1 VIRTFRHRGLKRL
14 FEAGDR
20 KGIGADIAD
29 KVERIL
35 ANLDVSISPEGMSLP
50 GYRLHALK
58 GDRKGFWSVTVN
70 ANWRIV
76 FRFEGQ
82 DAFDVDLVDYH

>member
-1 VIRTFRHRGLKRL
+1 MIRTFRHRSLKRL

-20 KGIGADIAD
+20 RGIGADLAD

-35 ANLDVSISPEGMSLP
+35 ANLDASVSPEGMGLP

-70 ANWRIV
+70 ANWRVV

-82 DAFDVDLVDYH
+82 DAFDVDPVDYH

>member
-1 VIRTFRHRGLKRL
+1 L

-20 KGIGADIAD
+20 RGISADIID

-35 ANLDVSISPEGMSLP
+35 ASMDASISPEGMSLP

-82 DAFDVDLVDYH
+82 DAFDLDLVDYH

>member
-1 VIRTFRHRGLKRL
+1 MIRTFRHRGLKRL
-14 FEAGDR
+14 FEAGER
-20 KGIGADIAD
+20 RGIGAGLVD

-35 ANLDVSISPEGMSLP
+35 ANLDASVSPEGMGLP

-70 ANWRIV
+70 ANRRVV
-76 FRFEGQ
+76 FRFEGP